1 MEGMTK
7 KASTDNT
14 IMSLVYLTKYND
26 YLLTYLCHVCQVSIN
41 VLFPLK
47 KRTLIWQFIVFLNYF
62 SGYQPLIIS
71 RDEEP
76 VDIMNA
82 SGSWIRVQGR
92 QRACFDTGND
102 AAACI
107 SEELLQEL
115 GLEVDWE
122 DTVRVHLAGV
132 DAKFPAVKVHLK
144 IRQHHFEG
152 LALVGAVPEGFHL
165 LVGMEIIKELIDLGY
180 TIGN

>member
-1 MEGMTK
+1 MTK
-7 KASTDNT
+7 KAFTDNT

-26 YLLTYLCHVCQVSIN
+26 YLLTHLCHVCQVSIN

-47 KRTLIWQFIVFLNYF
+47 KRTLIWQFIVLLNYF
-62 SGYQPLIIS
+62 SGYKPFIIS
-71 RDEEP
+71 RDEEL

-92 QRACFDTGND
+92 QSFCFDTGNN

-107 SEELLQEL
+107 SIELLQKL
-115 GLEVDWE
+115 GLKVNLE
-122 DTVRVHLAGV
+122 DTVPVHLAGA
-132 DAKFPAVKVHLK
+132 DAEFPEVKVELK

-152 LALVGAVPEGFHL
+152 LASVGAVPKGFNL
-165 LVGMEIIKELIDLGY
+165 LVGMEIIKKLRKLGY
-180 TIGN
+180 TLG

>member
-1 MEGMTK
+1 MTK
-7 KASTDNT
+7 KAFTDNT

-26 YLLTYLCHVCQVSIN
+26 YLLTHLSHVCQVSIN

-62 SGYQPLIIS
+62 SGYQPFIIS

-82 SGSWIRVQGR
+82 SGSWIRVQGC
-92 QRACFDTGND
+92 QICFDTAND

-107 SEELLQEL
+107 SKELLQKL
-115 GLEVDWE
+115 DLEVDWE
-122 DTVRVHLAGV
+122 DTVPVHLAGV
-132 DAKFPAVKVHLK
+132 NGEFPEVKVELK

-165 LVGMEIIKELIDLGY
+165 LIGMEIIKELIDLGY
-180 TIGN
+180 AVGN

>member
-1 MEGMTK
+1 MTE
-7 KASTDNT
+7 KAFTDNT

-26 YLLTYLCHVCQVSIN
+26 YLLTHLSHVCQVSIN

-62 SGYQPLIIS
+62 SGYKPIILS
-71 RDEEP
+71 IYEEP
-76 VDIMNA
+76 VDIKNE

-92 QRACFDTGND
+92 QSVCFDTGNN

-107 SEELLQEL
+107 SEELLQKL

-122 DTVRVHLAGV
+122 DTVPVHLAGA
-132 DAKFPAVKVHLK
+132 DANFPEVKV
-144 IRQHHFEG
+144 
-152 LALVGAVPEGFHL
+152 
-165 LVGMEIIKELIDLGY
+165 ELQI
-180 TIGN
+180 

>member
-1 MEGMTK
+1 MTK
-7 KASTDNT
+7 KAFTDNT

-26 YLLTYLCHVCQVSIN
+26 YLLTHLSHVCQVSIN

-62 SGYQPLIIS
+62 SGYQPFIIS

-82 SGSWIRVQGR
+82 SGSWIRVQGC
-92 QRACFDTGND
+92 QICFDTAND

-107 SEELLQEL
+107 SKELLQKL
-115 GLEVDWE
+115 DLEVDWE
-122 DTVRVHLAGV
+122 DTVPVHLAGV
-132 DAKFPAVKVHLK
+132 NGEFPAVKVELK
-144 IRQHHFEG
+144 IRKHHFEG
-152 LALVGAVPEGFHL
+152 LALVGAVPEGFNL
-165 LVGMEIIKELIDLGY
+165 LVGMEIIQELFDLGY
-180 TIGN
+180 TIGC

>member
-1 MEGMTK
+1 MTK
-7 KASTDNT
+7 KAFTDNT

-26 YLLTYLCHVCQVSIN
+26 YLLTHLSHVCQVSIN

-62 SGYQPLIIS
+62 SGYKPIILS
-71 RDEEP
+71 IYEEP

-82 SGSWIRVQGR
+82 SDSWIRVQGR
-92 QRACFDTGND
+92 QSVCFDTGNN

-107 SEELLQEL
+107 SEELLQKL

-122 DTVRVHLAGV
+122 DTVSVHLAGA
-132 DAKFPAVKVHLK
+132 DAKFPAVKLKLK

-152 LALVGAVPEGFHL
+152 LALVGAVPEGLNL
-165 LVGMEIIKELIDLGY
+165 LVGMEIIQELFDLGY
-180 TIGN
+180 ALSQ

>member
-1 MEGMTK
+1 MTK
-7 KASTDNT
+7 KAFTDNT

-26 YLLTYLCHVCQVSIN
+26 YLLTHLSHVCQVSIN

-62 SGYQPLIIS
+62 SGYQPFIIS

-82 SGSWIRVQGR
+82 SGSWICVQGC
-92 QRACFDTGND
+92 QLCFDTAND

-107 SEELLQEL
+107 SKELLQKL
-115 GLEVDWE
+115 DLEVDWE
-122 DTVRVHLAGV
+122 DTVPVHLAGV
-132 DAKFPAVKVHLK
+132 NGEFPAVKVELK

-152 LALVGAVPEGFHL
+152 LALVGAVPEGFNL
-165 LVGMEIIKELIDLGY
+165 LVGMEIIQELFDLGY
-180 TIGN
+180 TIGC

>member
-1 MEGMTK
+1 MTK
-7 KASTDNT
+7 KAFTDNT

-26 YLLTYLCHVCQVSIN
+26 YLLTHLSHVCQVSIN

-62 SGYQPLIIS
+62 SGYQPFIIS

-82 SGSWIRVQGR
+82 SGSWIRVQGC
-92 QRACFDTGND
+92 QICFDTAND

-107 SEELLQEL
+107 SKELLQKL
-115 GLEVDWE
+115 DLEVDWE
-122 DTVRVHLAGV
+122 DTVPVHLAGV
-132 DAKFPAVKVHLK
+132 NGEFSEVKVELK

-165 LVGMEIIKELIDLGY
+165 LVGMKIIKELIDLGY
-180 TIGN
+180 AVGN

>member
-1 MEGMTK
+1 MTK
-7 KASTDNT
+7 KAFTDNT
-14 IMSLVYLTKYND
+14 IMSLVYLTKCND
-26 YLLTYLCHVCQVSIN
+26 YLLTHLSHVCQVSIN

-62 SGYQPLIIS
+62 SGYKPFIIS
-71 RDEEP
+71 IDEEP

-82 SGSWIRVQGR
+82 SGSWIRQSV
-92 QRACFDTGND
+92 CFDTGNKE
-102 AAACI
+102 AACI
-107 SEELLQEL
+107 SEKLLQKL
-115 GLEVDWE
+115 GLKVDWE
-122 DTVRVHLAGV
+122 DTVLVHLAG
-132 DAKFPAVKVHLK
+132 AKKRFPEVKVELK

-165 LVGMEIIKELIDLGY
+165 LIGMKIIKELIDLGY

>member
-1 MEGMTK
+1 MTK
-7 KASTDNT
+7 KAFTDNT

-26 YLLTYLCHVCQVSIN
+26 YLLTHLSHVCQVSIN

-62 SGYQPLIIS
+62 SGYQPFIIS

-82 SGSWIRVQGR
+82 SGSWIRVQGC
-92 QRACFDTGND
+92 QICFDTAND

-107 SEELLQEL
+107 SKELLQKL
-115 GLEVDWE
+115 DLEVDWE
-122 DTVRVHLAGV
+122 DTVPVHLAGV
-132 DAKFPAVKVHLK
+132 DGEFPAVQVELK

-152 LALVGAVPEGFHL
+152 LALVGAVPEGLHL
-165 LVGMEIIKELIDLGY
+165 LVGMEIIQELFDLGY
-180 TIGN
+180 TIGK

>member
-1 MEGMTK
+1 MTK
-7 KASTDNT
+7 KAFTDNT

-26 YLLTYLCHVCQVSIN
+26 YLLTHLSHVCQVSIN

-62 SGYQPLIIS
+62 SGYQPFIIS

-82 SGSWIRVQGR
+82 SGSWIRIQGC
-92 QRACFDTGND
+92 QICFDTAND

-107 SEELLQEL
+107 SKELLQKL
-115 GLEVDWE
+115 DLEVDWE
-122 DTVRVHLAGV
+122 DTVPVHLAGV
-132 DAKFPAVKVHLK
+132 NGEFSEVKVELK

-152 LALVGAVPEGFHL
+152 LALVGAVPEGVDL
-165 LVGMEIIKELIDLGY
+165 LVGMEIIEKLRKLGY
-180 TIGN
+180 TLG

>member
-1 MEGMTK
+1 MTK
-7 KASTDNT
+7 KAFTDNT
-14 IMSLVYLTKYND
+14 IMSLVYLTKCND
-26 YLLTYLCHVCQVSIN
+26 YLLTHLSHVCQVSIN

-62 SGYQPLIIS
+62 SGYQPFIIS

-82 SGSWIRVQGR
+82 SGSWIRVQGC
-92 QRACFDTGND
+92 QICFDTAND

-107 SEELLQEL
+107 SKELLQKL
-115 GLEVDWE
+115 DLEVDWE
-122 DTVRVHLAGV
+122 DTVPVHLAGV
-132 DAKFPAVKVHLK
+132 NGEFPEVKVELK

-152 LALVGAVPEGFHL
+152 LALVGAVPEGFNL
-165 LVGMEIIKELIDLGY
+165 LVGMEIIQELFDLGY
-180 TIGN
+180 TIGK

>member
-1 MEGMTK
+1 MTK
-7 KASTDNT
+7 KAFTDNT

-26 YLLTYLCHVCQVSIN
+26 YLLTHLSHVCQVSIN

-62 SGYQPLIIS
+62 SGYKPFIIS

-76 VDIMNA
+76 VDIKNA
-82 SGSWIRVQGR
+82 SGSWICVQGR
-92 QRACFDTGND
+92 QSVCFDTAND

-107 SEELLQEL
+107 SKELLQKL
-115 GLEVDWE
+115 DLEVDWE
-122 DTVRVHLAGV
+122 DTVPVHLAGV
-132 DAKFPAVKVHLK
+132 NGEFSEVKVELK

-152 LALVGAVPEGFHL
+152 LALVGAVPEGLHL
-165 LVGMEIIKELIDLGY
+165 LVGMEIIQELFDLGY
-180 TIGN
+180 TIGK

>member
-1 MEGMTK
+1 M
-7 KASTDNT
+7 
-14 IMSLVYLTKYND
+14 
-26 YLLTYLCHVCQVSIN
+26 CQVSIN

-62 SGYQPLIIS
+62 SGYKPWILSIN
-71 RDEEP
+71 EEP

-92 QRACFDTGND
+92 KSFRFDTCNT

-107 SEELLQEL
+107 SIELLQKL
-115 GLEVDWE
+115 GLEVNLE
-122 DTVRVHLAGV
+122 DTVPVHLAG
-132 DAKFPAVKVHLK
+132 AYAEFPEVKVELK

-152 LALVGAVPEGFHL
+152 LALVGAVPEGFNL
-165 LVGMEIIKELIDLGY
+165 LVGMEIFKKLRKLGY
-180 TIGN
+180 TLG

>member
-1 MEGMTK
+1 MTK
-7 KASTDNT
+7 KAFTDNT
-14 IMSLVYLTKYND
+14 ITSLVYLTKYND
-26 YLLTYLCHVCQVSIN
+26 YLLTHLSHVCQVSIN

-62 SGYQPLIIS
+62 SGYQPFIIS

-82 SGSWIRVQGR
+82 SGSWIRVQGC
-92 QRACFDTGND
+92 QICFDTAND

-107 SEELLQEL
+107 SKELLQKL
-115 GLEVDWE
+115 DLEVDWE
-122 DTVRVHLAGV
+122 DTVPVHLAGV
-132 DAKFPAVKVHLK
+132 NGEFSEVKVELK

-152 LALVGAVPEGFHL
+152 LALVGAVPEGLHL
-165 LVGMEIIKELIDLGY
+165 LVGMEIIQELFDLGY
-180 TIGN
+180 TIGK

>member
-1 MEGMTK
+1 MTK
-7 KASTDNT
+7 KAFTDNT

-26 YLLTYLCHVCQVSIN
+26 YLLTHLSHVCQVSIN

-62 SGYQPLIIS
+62 SGYQPFIIS

-82 SGSWIRVQGR
+82 SGSWIRVQGC
-92 QRACFDTGND
+92 QICFDTAND

-107 SEELLQEL
+107 SKELLQKL
-115 GLEVDWE
+115 DLEVDWE
-122 DTVRVHLAGV
+122 DTVPVHLAGV
-132 DAKFPAVKVHLK
+132 NGEFSEVKVELK

-152 LALVGAVPEGFHL
+152 LALVGAVPEGVDL
-165 LVGMEIIKELIDLGY
+165 LVGMEIIEKLRKLGY
-180 TIGN
+180 TLG